1 MISETLPWLSHKP
14 SNWELKKVRELFSFS
29 KGSGLS
35 KENIVDKG
43 INDCI
48 HYGEIYT
55 KYKYNVT
62 IENNLSKTNQTTN
75 LTSSEKQLVS
85 PSSTTTTGSD
95 LSNCKNLNKKN
106 VFIGGDVIVYT
117 PRINEIDLDYYSL
130 FITYVCRPQFHI
142 YSKCTTVCHIY
153 ETQIRDFD
161 VLFPP
166 LKEQEKISTF
176 LKEKLRMFQTLIDQ
190 SKSKKEKLEQLVTT
204 IIDNEIFKNYLI
216 PDTSTGIKF
225 IDDISNQKNVT
236 KLKYLTS
243 KINGGSTPKGGGN
256 IYKDQGIKFIREQN
270 IYDGILVLD
279 GIVHIPNEIH
289 EKMKNSKVKKGDVL
303 LNMTGGSVGR
313 CCSIEDD
320 EEYNINQHI
329 SIIRPLENLDS
340 KFLEY
345 YLRSTWGKNQT
356 YYYMESSGKE
366 GLSSKKIKNY
376 LIPVIEIDEQ
386 VTIVENIST
395 KLKKTELLIK
405 KEEKKINLIESLIN
419 DYMVNYLTGGKMVN

>member
-1 MISETLPWLSHKP
+1 MTSETSSWLSHKP
-14 SNWELKKVRELFSFS
+14 SDWELKKVRELFSFS
-29 KGSGLS
+29 KGSGLP
-35 KENIVDKG
+35 KENIIKNG
-43 INDCI
+43 SNECI

-55 KYKYNVT
+55 KYKYDVT
-62 IENNLSKTNQTTN
+62 ISDNISKTNQTTN
-75 LTSSEKQLVS
+75 LISGEKQLVS
-85 PSSTTTTGSD
+85 PSSTTTVGSD

-106 VFIGGDVIVYT
+106 VYVGGDVIVYT

-161 VLFPP
+161 VLSPP
-166 LKEQEKISTF
+166 LQNQEKISRF
-176 LKEKLRMFQTLIDQ
+176 LKEKLKKFQILIDE
-190 SKSKKEKLEQLVTT
+190 SKSKRDKLQKLVTT
-204 IIDNEIFKNYLI
+204 IIDSEIFKNYLL
-216 PDTSTGIKF
+216 PNSSVGNKF

-243 KINGGSTPKGGGN
+243 KINGGLTPKGGGN
-256 IYKDQGIKFIREQN
+256 IYRDEGIKFIREQN
-270 IYDGILVLD
+270 IYDGILLLD
-279 GIVHIPNEIH
+279 GIVHIPHEVH

-320 EEYNINQHI
+320 GEYNINQHI
-329 SIIRPLENLDS
+329 SIIRPLENLNS

-376 LIPVIEIDEQ
+376 LIPVIDINEQ
-386 VTIVENIST
+386 LTIVENINT
-395 KLKKTELLIK
+395 KLKKTELLIE

-419 DYMVNYLTGGKMVN
+419 DYMVNYLTGRKMVN

>member
-1 MISETLPWLSHKP
+1 MTNVTFPWMKHKP
-14 SNWELKKVRELFSFS
+14 SDWELKKVRELFSFS

-35 KENIVDKG
+35 KEKIITTG
-43 INDCI
+43 THDCI

-55 KYKYNVT
+55 KYKYEVT
-62 IENNLSKTNQTTN
+62 ISNNISKTNQTTN
-75 LTSSEKQLVS
+75 LISEDKQLVS
-85 PSSTTTTGSD
+85 PSSTTTKGSD
-95 LSNCKNLNKKN
+95 LSNCKNLNKEN
-106 VFIGGDVIVYT
+106 VYIGGDVIVYT
-117 PRINEIDLDYYSL
+117 PRINEIDLDFYSL

-153 ETQIRDFD
+153 ETQIRNFD

-166 LKEQEKISTF
+166 LKSQEKISNF
-176 LKEKLRMFQTLIDQ
+176 LKEKLKKFKILIDE
-190 SKSKKEKLEQLVTT
+190 SKSKRDKLQKLITT
-204 IIDNEIFKNYLI
+204 IIDKEIFKNYLL
-216 PDTSTGIKF
+216 PDSSIGNKF
-225 IDDISNQKNVT
+225 IKDISSQKKVT

-243 KINGGSTPKGGGN
+243 KVNGGSTPKGGGN
-256 IYKDQGIKFIREQN
+256 IYRDEGIKFIREQN
-270 IYDGILVLD
+270 VYDGFLVVD
-279 GIVHIPNEIH
+279 GIVHISDEIH

-329 SIIRPLENLDS
+329 SIIRPLKKLNT

-376 LIPVIEIDEQ
+376 FIPVIDPNEQ
-386 VTIVENIST
+386 LIIVENINT
-395 KLKKTELLIK
+395 KLKKIESLIK
-405 KEEKKINLIESLIN
+405 KEEKKINLITSFVN
-419 DYMVNYLTGGKMVN
+419 DYMVNYLTGRKMIS